1 MKLWVHNIKLPIS
14 EGDELLMKRVAAS
27 LGMDAG
33 SIKSARITRRALDA
47 REKQEIHFLLRV
59 LVDLDDA
66 AATAILKRGNP
77 NVEPYQ
83 PETTEPLQRGAQAM
97 RGRVVVAGLGPAG
110 LFAAYLLAREGCAP
124 LVLERGDA
132 IEARTKAVGRYW
144 SEGKLDEESNVM
156 FGEGGAGT
164 FSDGKLTSRSK
175 DARGDAVLETLVAF
189 GAPEEIAILSKP
201 HIGTDRLR
209 TVVSNLRREI
219 ERLGGEVR
227 FRATLVGLERDDGR
241 ISRVRIRQ
249 NGAEERLDCASLVL
263 AIGQGARDT
272 YEMLLNAGIA
282 LAPKPFAVG
291 VRMEHPQSMINEA
304 QFGAMA
310 GHPRLGAAEYRLT
323 GQSGERG
330 VYTFCM
336 CPGGSVIASAS
347 RADEVVVNGMS
358 NFARSATN
366 ANAAIV
372 VQVRTDDFPAEPL
385 GGVRFQR
392 EMERAAFRAG
402 GGNAFAPASSV
413 GAFLRKEAP
422 RGFSGVS
429 PSYRPG
435 VTPTDLWQ
443 VLPPFVA
450 AGVRDGIAAFGRQLK
465 GFDREDAVLTGVET
479 RTSAPL
485 RILRGEDMESVSC
498 AGLYPVGEGAGYA
511 GGIVSA
517 AIDGMKAAEL
527 VIRRYAPPERTV

>member
-1 MKLWVHNIKLPIS
+1 MKLWIQNIKQPIS
-14 EGDELLMKRVAAS
+14 EGDEQLKRRIAAFVGLDS
-27 LGMDAG
+27 E
-33 SIKSARITRRALDA
+33 SIKSVRITRRALDA
-47 REKQEIHFLLRV
+47 RKKQEIHFLLRV
-59 LVDLDDA
+59 LADLDDVA
-66 AATAILKRGNP
+66 AKALLKRGNP
-77 NVEPYQ
+77 NVEAFE
-83 PETTEPLQRGAQAM
+83 PEPTEPLLRGTQTP

-110 LFAAYLLAREGCAP
+110 LFAAYLLAREGYSP

-132 IEARTKAVGRYW
+132 IEVRAQAVGRYW
-144 SEGKLDEESNVM
+144 SEGKLDEDSNVM

-189 GAPEEIAILSKP
+189 GAPEEIAVLAKP

-227 FRATLVGLERDDGR
+227 FRATLVGLEQEDGR
-241 ISRVRIRQ
+241 LSRVRIRQ
-249 NGAEERLDCASLVL
+249 NGAEERLDCAALVL

-272 YEMLLNAGIA
+272 YEMLLASGVL

-291 VRMEHPQSMINEA
+291 VRVEHPQSMIDEA

-358 NFARSATN
+358 NFARSAAN

-392 EMERAAFRAG
+392 EMEQAAFRAG

-422 RGFSGVS
+422 RGFGGVTH
-429 PSYRPG
+429 SYRPG
-435 VTPTDLWQ
+435 VAPTDLWQ

-498 AGLYPVGEGAGYA
+498 AGLYPVGEGSGYA

-527 VIRRYAPPERTV
+527 VIRRYAPPEKMV

>member
-1 MKLWVHNIKLPIS
+1 MKLWVQNIKQPVS
-14 EGDELLMKRVAAS
+14 EGDEQLPKRLAVS
-27 LGMDAG
+27 LGIDAG
-33 SIKSARITRRALDA
+33 SIRSFRVTRRALDA
-47 REKQEIHFLLRV
+47 RRKQEIHFLLRV
-59 LVDLDDA
+59 LLDLDDTA
-66 AATAILKRGNP
+66 AKSVLKRGNP
-77 NVEPYQ
+77 NVEPFE
-83 PETTEPLQRGAQAM
+83 PETTEPLLHGTQAL
-97 RGRVVVAGLGPAG
+97 RGRIVVAGLGPAG
-110 LFAAYLLAREGCAP
+110 LFSAYLLAREGYAP

-132 IEARTKAVGRYW
+132 VEARAQAVGRYW

-175 DARGDAVLETLVAF
+175 DARGDVVLETLVAF
-189 GAPEEIAILSKP
+189 GAPEETAVLAKP

-227 FRATLVGLERDDGR
+227 FRATLTGLEREDGR
-241 ISRVRIRQ
+241 ISRVRVRQ
-249 NGAEERLDCASLVL
+249 NGAEEWIDCASLVL

-272 YEMLLNAGIA
+272 YEMLLDSGVL

-291 VRMEHPQSMINEA
+291 VRIEHPQGMIDEA

-358 NFARSATN
+358 NFARSAAN

-372 VQVRTDDFPAEPL
+372 VQVRTDDFSAEPL

-402 GGNAFAPASSV
+402 GSNAFAPASSV
-413 GAFLRKEAP
+413 GAFLRKETP
-422 RGFSGVS
+422 RGFGGVS

-435 VTPTDLWQ
+435 VTPTDLWNA
-443 VLPPFVA
+443 LPPFVA
-450 AGVRDGIAAFGRQLK
+450 AGVRDGIAAFGRQIK

-527 VIRRYAPPERTV
+527 VIRRCAPPERTV

>member
-1 MKLWVHNIKLPIS
+1 MKLWVQNIKQPITEEDGQLRS
-14 EGDELLMKRVAAS
+14 RVAAL
-27 LGMDAG
+27 LGVGAG
-33 SIKSARITRRALDA
+33 DIRSVRITRRALDA
-47 REKQEIHFLLRV
+47 RKKQEVHFLLRV
-59 LVDLDDA
+59 LVDLEDA
-66 AATAILKRGNP
+66 AAKAALKRGGP
-77 NVEPYQ
+77 NVEPY
-83 PETTEPLQRGAQAM
+83 EESKEEPLMHGAEAPA
-97 RGRVVVAGLGPAG
+97 GRVIVAGLGPAG
-110 LFAAYLLAREGCAP
+110 LFAALLLAREGYAP

-132 IEARTKAVGRYW
+132 VEARTREVERYW
-144 SEGKLDEESNVM
+144 TEGTLNEESNVM

-175 DARGDAVLETLVAF
+175 DARGDAVLETLVRF
-189 GAPEEIAILSKP
+189 GAPEEIAIAAKP

-209 TVVSNLRREI
+209 NVVSNMRREI

-227 FRATLVGLERDDGR
+227 FRTRLLRIERRGDRLGR
-241 ISRVRIRQ
+241 ACVLQ
-249 NGAEERLDCASLVL
+249 NGAEEWVDCAALVL

-272 YEMLLNAGIA
+272 YEMLLEAGVM

-291 VRMEHPQSMINEA
+291 VRVEHPQDMIDNA
-304 QFGAMA
+304 QFGALA

-323 GQSGERG
+323 GQSGGRG

-336 CPGGSVIASAS
+336 CPGGRVIAGAS
-347 RADEVVVNGMS
+347 RKDEVVVNGMS
-358 NFARSATN
+358 DFARDAQN

-372 VQVRTDDFPAEPL
+372 VQVRTDDFPNEPL

-402 GGNAFAPASSV
+402 GADAYAPAATV
-413 GAFLRKEAP
+413 GAFLRGEAP
-422 RGFSGVS
+422 RGFGGVT

-435 VTPTDLWQ
+435 VRPVDLNN

-450 AGVRDGIAAFGRQLK
+450 AGIRDGLQAFGRQIK

-485 RILRGEDMESVSC
+485 RILRGEGMESVSC

-517 AIDGMKAAEL
+517 AIDGMKAAERI
-527 VIRRYAPPERTV
+527 VSRYAPPERVV

>member
-1 MKLWVHNIKLPIS
+1 MKLWVQNIKQPVS
-14 EGDELLMKRVAAS
+14 EGDEQLKRRVAVF
-27 LGMDAG
+27 LGTNEG
-33 SIKSARITRRALDA
+33 SITNVRIMRRALDA
-47 REKQEIHFLLRV
+47 RKKQEIHFLLRA

-66 AATAILKRGNP
+66 AAKAVLQRDNP
-77 NVEPYQ
+77 NVEMFVAEE
-83 PETTEPLQRGAQAM
+83 PESLPHGTESPG
-97 RGRVVVAGLGPAG
+97 GRVVVAGLGPAG
-110 LFAAYLLAREGCAP
+110 LFAAYLLAREGYAP

-132 IEARTKAVGRYW
+132 MEARAQAVGRYW
-144 SEGKLDEESNVM
+144 REGELDEESNVM

-189 GAPEEIAILSKP
+189 GAPEEIAVSAKP

-227 FRATLVGLERDDGR
+227 FRATLTGLEREDVR
-241 ISRVRIRQ
+241 ISRVRVRQ
-249 NGAEERLDCASLVL
+249 NGAEEWIDCAALVL

-272 YEMLLNAGIA
+272 YEMLLDSGVL

-291 VRMEHPQSMINEA
+291 VRVEHPQGMIDEA

-358 NFARSATN
+358 NFARSAEN

-372 VQVRTDDFPAEPL
+372 VQVRTDDFPADPL

-392 EMERAAFRAG
+392 EMEQAAFRAG

-413 GAFLRKEAP
+413 GAFLRREAP
-422 RGFSGVS
+422 RGFGGVS
-429 PSYRPG
+429 PSYQPG
-435 VTPTDLWQ
+435 VSPADLWQ

-450 AGVRDGIAAFGRQLK
+450 AGVRDGISAFGRQLK
-465 GFDREDAVLTGVET
+465 GFDREDALLTGVET

-527 VIRRYAPPERTV
+527 VIRRYAPPVRML